1 MLTTVSCLLF
11 CEFDSIKKIFRGL
24 YQTMKRTEKVQI
36 DTHTHKEW
44 YEGKNTESSIKR
56 CQRGHFRESSY
67 RRPL

>member
-36 DTHTHKEW
+36 DTHTHIENNK
-44 YEGKNTESSIKR
+44 TATIS
-56 CQRGHFRESSY
+56 
-67 RRPL
+67 LL